1 MEEEERRKKGEKEG
15 KEEEEE
21 EEGNIAFSYLF
32 LKRGGCEERKGGC
45 A

>member
-1 MEEEERRKKGEKEG
+1 MEEEERRKEGEKEG
-15 KEEEEE
+15 KEEEE

>member
-1 MEEEERRKKGEKEG
+1 MEEEERRKEGEKEG
-15 KEEEEE
+15 KEEE

>member
-1 MEEEERRKKGEKEG
+1 MEEEERRKEGEKEG
-15 KEEEEE
+15 KEEEE

-32 LKRGGCEERKGGC
+32 LKRGGREERKGGC